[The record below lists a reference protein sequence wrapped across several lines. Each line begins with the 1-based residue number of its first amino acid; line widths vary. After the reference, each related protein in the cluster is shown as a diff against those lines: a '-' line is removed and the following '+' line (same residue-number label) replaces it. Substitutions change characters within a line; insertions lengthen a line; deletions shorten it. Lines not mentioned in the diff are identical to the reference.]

1 MICAFPKSMSGLRRE
16 RVRRVNAAASCAMA
30 VVVFVY
36 CAVVSA
42 QGASGAARPTQ
53 TASAAFQSLAA
64 KATAAQDADNL
75 DEAVPLFRKALTLNP
90 RWVEGLW
97 SLGEIDYKEDHYRAA
112 AGEFKK
118 VVALDPKYGTAHA
131 MLGLCEFELG
141 QEKEALN
148 DIEASKEL
156 GMEQDPQLRQ
166 VVLYHEGILLQR
178 ASRYEQA
185 SMALSSLCLSGVRSA
200 DLAQIFGMTMLH
212 INSKA
217 APAEST
223 PEGDVVQ
230 HIGRGACMSAANEY
244 DQARREYD
252 YVLQQNPHFPLVH
265 FAYGR
270 FLLEARDRP
279 GAIEAFKQEIAE
291 HPNNVLARLEI
302 AAVEYKAD
310 SAAGVPYAQQAV
322 ALAPQSP
329 LPHYLLGLL
338 LLDTG
343 DFQGSIPHLELA
355 RKAFSSDARVYWSL
369 GAAYAHVGRPQ
380 DSARARAEFLR
391 LSQSAGKEPQN
402 ASPDHATYGAP
413 QMEIMD
419 SVDNGAKP

>member
-1 MICAFPKSMSGLRRE
+1 MRRAK
-16 RVRRVNAAASCAMA
+16 AAASRIIAA
-30 VVVFVY
+30 LAFAY
-36 CAVVSA
+36 CAAVSA
-42 QGASGAARPTQ
+42 QGASAGARPTQ
-53 TASAAFQSLAA
+53 TASAAFESLAA

-75 DEAVPLFRKALTLNP
+75 DEAVPLFRKALALNP
-90 RWVEGLW
+90 RWVEGWW
-97 SLGEIDYKEDHYRAA
+97 SLGEIDYKEDHYWAA
-112 AGEFKK
+112 AGEFRK
-118 VVALDPKYGTAHA
+118 VIALDPKYGTAHA

-141 QEKEALN
+141 QEKEALH

-178 ASRYEQA
+178 ASRYERA

-230 HIGRGACMSAANEY
+230 HIGRGACLSAANEY

-252 YVLQQNPHFPLVH
+252 HVLQQNPHFPLVH

-291 HPNNVLARLEI
+291 HPENVLARLEI
-302 AAVEYKAD
+302 AAAEYKAD
-310 SAAGVPYAQQAV
+310 SAAGVPYAKQAV

-369 GAAYAHVGRPQ
+369 GVAYAQVGRPK
-380 DSARARAEFLR
+380 DAAEARATFAR
-391 LSQSAGKEPQN
+391 LSQAKSAETQNGVTGIAPDEIPQVDVNDN
-402 ASPDHATYGAP
+402 AGT
-413 QMEIMD
+413 
-419 SVDNGAKP
+419 GAKP

>member
-1 MICAFPKSMSGLRRE
+1 MFGLRRVRE
-16 RVRRVNAAASCAMA
+16 RRVIAAASRAMSLVA
-30 VVVFVY
+30 FLY
-36 CAVVSA
+36 CAAVAA
-42 QGASGAARPTQ
+42 QGSSAAARSSQ
-53 TASAAFQSLAA
+53 IASPAFQSLAA
-64 KATAAQDADNL
+64 KASAAQDAGKL
-75 DEAVPLFRKALTLNP
+75 DEAVPLFRKALVLNP
-90 RWVEGLW
+90 SWVEGWW
-97 SLGEIDYKEDHYRAA
+97 SLGEIDYKQDRYTAA

-118 VVALDPKYGTAHA
+118 AVALDPKYGTARA

-141 QEKEALN
+141 QDEAALR
-148 DIEASKEL
+148 DIEASKNL
-156 GMEQDPQLRQ
+156 GVEQDPQLRQ
-166 VVLYHEGILLQR
+166 VILYHEGILLQR

-185 SMALSSLCLSGVRSA
+185 SMALSSLCLGGVRSA
-200 DLAQIFGMTMLH
+200 DLAQILGMTMLH
-212 INSKA
+212 IDSKTP
-217 APAEST
+217 PAEST

-230 HIGRGACMSAANEY
+230 HIGRGACLAAANEF

-279 GAIEAFKQEIAE
+279 GAIEAFKQEIRE
-291 HPNNVLARLEI
+291 HPENVLARLEI
-302 AAVEYKAD
+302 AAAEYKVD

-369 GAAYAHVGRPQ
+369 GVAYAHVGRPKDAAQ
-380 DSARARAEFLR
+380 ARATFARLNQAKSAETGNGVTGIAPDAIPPMDVNDN
-391 LSQSAGKEPQN
+391 AG
-402 ASPDHATYGAP
+402 AGT
-413 QMEIMD
+413 
-419 SVDNGAKP
+419 KP

>member
-1 MICAFPKSMSGLRRE
+1 
-16 RVRRVNAAASCAMA
+16 MA
-30 VVVFVY
+30 LVVFVD

-42 QGASGAARPTQ
+42 QGASAAARPTQ
-53 TASAAFQSLAA
+53 AASAAFQSLAA
-64 KATAAQDADNL
+64 KATAAQDADSL
-75 DEAVPLFRKALTLNP
+75 DEAVPLFRKALALNP
-90 RWVEGLW
+90 RWVEGWW
-97 SLGEIDYKEDHYRAA
+97 SLGEIDYKQDHYRAA
-112 AGEFKK
+112 AVEFKK
-118 VVALDPKYGTAHA
+118 VVALNPKYGTAHA

-148 DIEASKEL
+148 EIEASKEL
-156 GMEQDPQLRQ
+156 GMEQDPQMRQ
-166 VVLYHEGILLQR
+166 VVLYHEAILLQR
-178 ASRYEQA
+178 ASRFEQA
-185 SMALSSLCLSGVRSA
+185 GRALSSLCLSGVRSA

-223 PEGDVVQ
+223 PEGDLVQ
-230 HIGRGACMSAANEY
+230 HIGRGACLSAANEY

-252 YVLQQNPHFPLVH
+252 YVLQQNPQFPLVH

-291 HPNNVLARLEI
+291 HPDNVLARLEI

-343 DFQGSIPHLELA
+343 DFQGSIPHLEIA
-355 RKAFSSDARVYWSL
+355 RKTFSSDARVYWSL
-369 GAAYAHVGRPQ
+369 GVAYAHVGRTK
-380 DSARARAEFLR
+380 DAAEARATFARLNQANSAETLNGATGTAPDAIPQ
-391 LSQSAGKEPQN
+391 LDGNVNAG
-402 ASPDHATYGAP
+402 
-413 QMEIMD
+413 
-419 SVDNGAKP
+419 NGAKP

>member
-1 MICAFPKSMSGLRRE
+1 M
-16 RVRRVNAAASCAMA
+16 
-30 VVVFVY
+30 
-36 CAVVSA
+36 SA
-42 QGASGAARPTQ
+42 QGASGPARPTQ
-53 TASAAFQSLAA
+53 HASAAFQSLSAQ
-64 KATAAQDADNL
+64 ATAAESAGNL
-75 DEAVPLFRKALTLNP
+75 DEAVPLFRNALALNP
-90 RWVEGLW
+90 RWLEGWW
-97 SLGEIDYKEDHYRAA
+97 SLGEIDYQANHYRAA
-112 AGEFKK
+112 AEEFKRA
-118 VVALDPKYGTAHA
+118 VALDPKYGTARA

-141 QEKEALN
+141 QDKEALN

-200 DLAQIFGMTMLH
+200 DLARIFGMTMLH
-212 INSKA
+212 INSKT

-230 HIGRGACMSAANEY
+230 HIGRGACLSAANEY
-244 DQARREYD
+244 DQARREYE
-252 YVLQQNPHFPLVH
+252 YVLRQSPQFPLVH

-302 AAVEYKAD
+302 AAAEYKVD
-310 SAAGVPYAQQAV
+310 SAAGVPYARQAV

-329 LPHYLLGLL
+329 LPHYFLGLL

-343 DFQGSIPHLELA
+343 DYQGAIPHLEAA
-355 RKAFSSDARVYWSL
+355 RKAFSSDARIYWSL
-369 GAAYAHVGRPQ
+369 GVAYSQVGRTQ
-380 DSARARAEFLR
+380 DAMKARAEFAR
-391 LSQSAGKEPQN
+391 LKQLSAQQP
-402 ASPDHATYGAP
+402 HATEDQPTEEMPLAIVTGAAP
-413 QMEIMD
+413 EER
-419 SVDNGAKP
+419 

>member
-1 MICAFPKSMSGLRRE
+1 MRRM
-16 RVRRVNAAASCAMA
+16 NAATSCAMA
-30 VVVFVY
+30 AAVFVY
-36 CAVVSA
+36 CAGMSA
-42 QGASGAARPTQ
+42 QGASGPARPTQ
-53 TASAAFQSLAA
+53 HASAAFQSLSAQ
-64 KATAAQDADNL
+64 ATAAESAGNL
-75 DEAVPLFRKALTLNP
+75 DEAVPLFRKALALNP
-90 RWVEGLW
+90 RWLEGWW
-97 SLGEIDYKEDHYRAA
+97 SLGEIDYQANHYRAA
-112 AGEFKK
+112 AEEFKRA
-118 VVALDPKYGTAHA
+118 VALDPKYGTARA

-141 QEKEALN
+141 QDKEALN

-200 DLAQIFGMTMLH
+200 DLARIFGMTMLH
-212 INSKA
+212 INSKT

-230 HIGRGACMSAANEY
+230 HIGRGACLSAANEY
-244 DQARREYD
+244 DQARREYE
-252 YVLQQNPHFPLVH
+252 YVLRQSPQFPLVH

-302 AAVEYKAD
+302 AAAEYKVD
-310 SAAGVPYAQQAV
+310 SAAGVPYARQAV

-329 LPHYLLGLL
+329 LPHYFLGLL

-343 DFQGSIPHLELA
+343 DYQGAIPHLEAA
-355 RKAFSSDARVYWSL
+355 RKAFSSDARIYWSL
-369 GAAYAHVGRPQ
+369 GVAYSQVGRTQ
-380 DSARARAEFLR
+380 DAMKARAEFAR
-391 LSQSAGKEPQN
+391 LKQLSAQQP
-402 ASPDHATYGAP
+402 HATEDQPTEEMPLAIVTGAAP
-413 QMEIMD
+413 EER
-419 SVDNGAKP
+419 